1 MTKETTPE
9 IVAKVPVKLTK
20 EDLLTAKYRLESLLQ
35 KLYINPSDRFY
46 NYLFFQVG
54 RHIVGPDVC
63 PTMGVGMQKGKLKLV
78 INPVF
83 LAKLTDYQA
92 IEILKH
98 EAMHLINEHIARG
111 QGAKEKDMVKHR
123 MENISQDCAINQY
136 LDAKVID
143 DIGGISLEKFRGMLT
158 HKDDS
163 FVLEPLKTAE
173 YYMSHLEQEKNHR
186 DAQKG
191 DSGDSDENGEQGQG
205 SGGGSLE
212 KELEGF
218 EMDDHGMF
226 GEMDALDQAMLEH
239 NIKTA
244 VENAKGDGAGKLPS
258 EVEEMLKLKKKPTVS
273 WKREL
278 RQFIGAGVRAETRTT
293 RSKRNRRYGI
303 IQPGYK
309 RDHIAK
315 ILVVLD
321 TSGSMYGDRTDKV
334 LSELYG
340 IFQATPNLQL
350 DVVEC
355 DAQIQE
361 VFTYNGKDEL
371 KITGRGGTQM
381 TPGLIYARENKY
393 DGVIFLTDGEFW
405 DEDFESNDKVKSLWV
420 IADNA
425 SYTSPIGKTIHL
437 KSN

>member
-1 MTKETTPE
+1 
-9 IVAKVPVKLTK
+9 
-20 EDLLTAKYRLESLLQ
+20 
-35 KLYINPSDRFY
+35 
-46 NYLFFQVG
+46 
-54 RHIVGPDVC
+54 
-63 PTMGVGMQKGKLKLV
+63 
-78 INPVF
+78 
-83 LAKLTDYQA
+83 
-92 IEILKH
+92 
-98 EAMHLINEHIARG
+98 
-111 QGAKEKDMVKHR
+111 
-123 MENISQDCAINQY
+123 
-136 LDAKVID
+136 
-143 DIGGISLEKFRGMLT
+143 
-158 HKDDS
+158 
-163 FVLEPLKTAE
+163 
-173 YYMSHLEQEKNHR
+173 MSHLEQEKNHR
-186 DAQKG
+186 DAQ
-191 DSGDSDENGEQGQG
+191 NGEQGQG

-212 KELEGF
+212 KQLDGF

-244 VENAKGDGAGKLPS
+244 VENAKGDGAGKLPN
-258 EVEEMLKLKKKPTVS
+258 EVEEMLRLKKKPTVS

-303 IQPGYK
+303 IQPGHK

-321 TSGSMYGDRTDKV
+321 TSGSMYGERTEKV

-340 IFQATPNLQL
+340 IYQATPNLQL

-405 DEDFESNDKVKSLWV
+405 NEDFESNNKVKSLWV

-425 SYTSPIGKTIHL
+425 GYTSPIGKTIHL
-437 KSN
+437 KSK